1 MFVPHQVYLFHHT
14 HHECIIKYIV
24 LSFSILLATYY
35 LYSYIHVYTYYVSIF
50 DSIFKTLPTKNTE
63 FREAWKKFNDALLLY
78 SCYHG
83 NVETVNAIMNLNSS
97 AHIRR

>member
-1 MFVPHQVYLFHHT
+1 M
-14 HHECIIKYIV
+14 
-24 LSFSILLATYY
+24 
-35 LYSYIHVYTYYVSIF
+35 YIHMYVSIF